1 VAAKA
6 NALGEYLRSR
16 RQQVRPEDV
25 GLVAGARRH
34 VEGLRRE
41 ELAMLAGI
49 SAEYYLRLE
58 VGRDKNPSAQ
68 VVEALARA
76 LRLDI
81 KATRYVHQ
89 LANPV
94 ISDWDHSVLDAVVEG
109 LDELIDELPFP
120 AIVASRHQD
129 VLAANPIAQALS
141 PGFTPGQ
148 NFLRW
153 RLLDPAARELYVD
166 WEDATDAAVSGL
178 RELAGAIP
186 DDPRMQ
192 TLIAELS
199 STSPRFRESWARA
212 NVGYR
217 LGTLH
222 LRHPRVGDLYLCRNQ
237 LNVPHVAHALG
248 QHVLLYRAEPGSG
261 SARALEELRSLSAPA
276 RQGAADLVTNIG
288 SVLNCGSHICPINLW
303 DERYAVCP
311 PRSDKLRRAMDL
323 SLRGGQ
329 SENHNL
335 RRLV

>member
-1 VAAKA
+1 MAVKA

-25 GLVAGARRH
+25 GLVAGARRR
-34 VEGLRRE
+34 VAGLRRE

-58 VGRDKNPSAQ
+58 VGRDKNPSVA
-68 VVEALARA
+68 VIEALARA

-81 KATRYVHQ
+81 KATRYLHQ

-94 ISDWDHSVLDAVVEG
+94 ISHWDQSVLDAAVEG
-109 LDELIDELPFP
+109 LDQLIDELPFP
-120 AIVASRHQD
+120 AIVASRYQD
-129 VLAANPIAQALS
+129 VLAANPIAQLLS

-178 RELAGAIP
+178 RELAGAVP

-199 STSPRFRESWARA
+199 STSARFRESWARA

-261 SARALEELRSLSAPA
+261 SATKLEELRSLSGSASPPA
-276 RQGAADLVTNIG
+276 
-288 SVLNCGSHICPINLW
+288 
-303 DERYAVCP
+303 ERT
-311 PRSDKLRRAMDL
+311 R
-323 SLRGGQ
+323 
-329 SENHNL
+329 
-335 RRLV
+335 